1 MRELRVSLFEM
12 SMCLSNAMDL
22 VSPAVVDHHKRVAY
36 IASGIAAEI
45 GLPEKTQEDLIMAG
59 ILHDIGAISLKDRLD
74 VLSFEADS
82 TGSHAELGY
91 HLIRTFAAFSGIA
104 PLVRYHHLQWE
115 NGKGLNSR
123 GEKVPLLCHVLH
135 LADRI
140 AVLIDSKEEILRQS
154 KNICRKI
161 IKNSGKKFVPEFVDA
176 FCSLSERESFWFDTM
191 SSSIS
196 QVLTGKI
203 RVSTIELNL
212 KELLNLAGLFS
223 KIIDFRSCFT
233 ATHSSGV
240 AASSEA
246 LAKLMGLKEYECRL
260 IKIAGYLHDLGKL
273 AIPAEILEKPS
284 RLTREE
290 NNIIKR
296 HPYYTYRIIET
307 VKGLDAINSWASF
320 HHECLDGKGYPFR
333 KKGRDIPLE
342 ARIIAVADI
351 FTALTENRP
360 YRQGMS
366 KDTVLK
372 NLMNMARNFAVDP
385 DIVSVLRRNYARV
398 NSIRIAAQSE
408 ESAEYKDFRRHVSC

>member
-1 MRELRVSLFEM
+1 MQELRVSLFEM

-22 VSPAVVDHHKRVAY
+22 VSPAVVDHHKRVAF
-36 IASGIAAEI
+36 IASSIAAEI
-45 GLPEKTQEDLIMAG
+45 GLSEKAQEDLIMAG
-59 ILHDIGAISLKDRLD
+59 LLHDIGAISLKDRLD
-74 VLSFEADS
+74 ALNFETDS
-82 TGSHAELGY
+82 PGSHAELGY
-91 HLIRTFAAFSGIA
+91 RLIKTFAAFSDMA

-115 NGKGLNSR
+115 NGKGLNFR

-140 AVLIDSKEEILRQS
+140 AVIINSKDDILQQS

-161 IKNSGKKFVPEFVDA
+161 TKNSGKKFVPEFVDA
-176 FCSLSERESFWFDTM
+176 FCSLAQKESFWFDTM

-196 QVLTGKI
+196 QVLTEKI

-223 KIIDFRSCFT
+223 EIIDFRSCFT

-246 LAKLMGLKEYECRL
+246 LAKLLGLEEYECRL

-307 VKGLDAINSWASF
+307 VKGLDIINSWASF

-333 KKGRDIPLE
+333 QKGKDIPFG

-366 KDTVLK
+366 RDTVLK
-372 NLMNMARNFAVDP
+372 NLMNMVKNSAIDP
-385 DIVSVLRRNYARV
+385 DIVSVLRRNYTEI

-408 ESAEYKDFRRHVSC
+408 ESAEYENFSRHVSC